1 MKASS
6 SVVLLV
12 TAGACFGA
20 HIVTS
25 SAPLPP
31 APTFACV
38 TRTVTSLGYTIT
50 TSNPASGFL
59 NAEKHDL
66 GSPDSAEYSELAVSV
81 YANADGTTRIMVTPG
96 RTRLNGPGP
105 RTTDGVFT
113 MGPDQQAADSVAK
126 VCSRK

>member
-1 MKASS
+1 MKASLS
-6 SVVLLV
+6 AVLLV

-31 APTFACV
+31 APTFACA
-38 TRTVTSLGYTIT
+38 TRTVISLGYTIT

-59 NAEKHDL
+59 DAEKRDL

-81 YANADGTTRIMVTPG
+81 YADADGKTRIMVTPG

-113 MGPDQQAADSVAK
+113 MGPDQQAADSVVK
-126 VCSRK
+126 VCSKG